1 MSERYDFVFSLGDGC
16 CCSQA
21 LRKAGLQ
28 KGSLPFDWRGIVGLS
43 RIVQIVADD
52 FRDWSREEDMEIV
65 PDKKTNTPH
74 HYCVNRHNGL
84 VIPHDF
90 PVDMS
95 LHEGFPAVQAT
106 YERRISRFR
115 SYAESAKRILAV
127 YVNLPNH
134 PDIPVEEIVRCH
146 DMLTRRFPNAELD
159 LLCYFCQEGHDVA
172 DREVQNP
179 VKGVRIVSFDYR
191 YFGKEGMRSS
201 ADYDKIALTLADIR
215 ARDCRT
221 SAEKRA
227 YAAKL
232 KRERYAA
239 LKAKTP
245 WEYFIN
251 RIEYKIVR
259 HLGKR
264 LAKKGVK
271 LNL

>member
-1 MSERYDFVFSLGDGC
+1 MSDRYDFVFGLGDAC

-28 KGSLPFDWRGIVGLS
+28 KGSLPFDWRGAVGLS
-43 RIVQIVADD
+43 RMVEIVADD
-52 FRDWSREEDMEIV
+52 FRDWSREEDIEIE
-65 PDKKTNTPH
+65 PDKQTNTPH

-90 PVDMS
+90 PVDVP

-106 YERRISRFR
+106 YERRVSRFR
-115 SYAESAKRILAV
+115 SYAASAKRILAV
-127 YVNLPNH
+127 YVNLPSR

-146 DMLTRRFPNAELD
+146 DRLARRFPHAELD
-159 LLCYFCQEGHDVA
+159 LLCYFCREGRDVA

-191 YFGKEGMRSS
+191 YFVKGSTRFS

-221 SAEKRA
+221 RAEKRA

-232 KRERYAA
+232 KRDRYAA